1 MFNPKNIGLLLEEDQ
16 ALVAEILFT
25 DRVQQL
31 TEMDNQMANFQA
43 STESLFA
50 TSLALSSMARI
61 LSTDGLPTSNTKIPE
76 LFSNLSILVGKA
88 LVKISNYR
96 DQDQE
101 FDEAEKLVQEDLD
114 NILKLLKNVKVDLP
128 EGL

>member
-61 LSTDGLPTSNTKIPE
+61 LSTNGLPTSNTKIPE

-88 LVKISNYR
+88 LVKISDYR

-114 NILKLLKNVKVDLP
+114 NILKLLENVKVDLP